1 MENLMIKNRNEIT
14 GDKIRTKGV
23 LSKEAEDRFDAIF
36 RKKEPTERDPDP
48 DWDEGRIDVIG
59 QNGNDGEGYGWVKH
73 DESSNCPTDKDVW
86 IEVETWTAGSFK
98 EMAGNL
104 EWKYVKF
111 YRVIPEKK

>member
-1 MENLMIKNRNEIT
+1 MERIMIKNRNEIT
-14 GDKIRTKGV
+14 GDKLITKGV
-23 LSKEAEDRFDAIF
+23 FSKEAEDRFDAIF

-73 DESSNCPTDKDVW
+73 DESGNCPTDKNAW

-98 EMAGNL
+98 ELAGNL